1 MKKIIKKIKGFLKS
15 SSQSKCDGDVICFEW
30 SENEN
35 AQYEKFA
42 VEHFEECSTSTPW
55 LCFKFANGKWYKK
68 MICPVCGEEQIIKK

>member
-1 MKKIIKKIKGFLKS
+1 MENLLNKIKKWFKASFKKNG
-15 SSQSKCDGDVICFEW
+15 GVICFEW
-30 SENEN
+30 SEKEN